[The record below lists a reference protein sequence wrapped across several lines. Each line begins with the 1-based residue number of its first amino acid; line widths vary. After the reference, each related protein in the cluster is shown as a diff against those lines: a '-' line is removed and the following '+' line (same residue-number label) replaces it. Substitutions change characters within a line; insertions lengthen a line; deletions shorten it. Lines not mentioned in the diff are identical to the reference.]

1 MVLIKTVLEGASL
14 RYSLAVVV
22 MACVG
27 CGSVAPSS
35 VAPGVLPTPTP
46 APSPT
51 ATPAPTPTPSPAP
64 LQFSY
69 TGRVIETL
77 TGIPVT
83 GATVT
88 SGAISVQSESGGAF
102 SLDLSVSSARIT
114 VSAPGYLT
122 RETTITTGRDVA
134 VDIIHD
140 APPFSLVF
148 YRQMA
153 RNTWEGGT
161 ALQLYVLPVAPA
173 FYLQTKGLTS
183 ENISALAQTTRSMV
197 AAFTGGRFAVTTF
210 ETGVET
216 RAVRAGWIVI
226 ELIHDAA
233 EWWCGKALVGAT
245 AGHIWMNTAHD
256 ACLVRG
262 SLDEGVLSH
271 EIGHAL
277 GFWHLDFQNALMHSE
292 FELHHRTITD
302 GERYHASIAYKRFAG
317 NRDLDVDA
325 TNVGP
330 RSVTSDPV
338 LIVD

>member
-1 MVLIKTVLEGASL
+1 VT
-14 RYSLAVVV
+14 
-22 MACVG
+22 
-27 CGSVAPSS
+27 
-35 VAPGVLPTPTP
+35 
-46 APSPT
+46 
-51 ATPAPTPTPSPAP
+51 
-64 LQFSY
+64 
-69 TGRVIETL
+69 ETL
-77 TGIPVT
+77 TGTPVL

-88 SGAISVQSESGGAF
+88 SGAISVQSGSGGTF
-102 SLDLSVSSARIT
+102 GFDGSVSSARVT
-114 VSAPGYLT
+114 VSAPGYLA
-122 RETTITTGRDVA
+122 RETTITAGRDVA

-161 ALQLYVLPVAPA
+161 ALPLYVLPAAPA

-183 ENISALAQTTRSMV
+183 ENISALAQTTRSIV
-197 AAFTGGRFAVTTF
+197 PAFTGGRFTVTTF
-210 ETGVET
+210 ETGEDARVE
-216 RAVRAGWIVI
+216 RNGWIVI
-226 ELIHDAA
+226 DIVNDPA
-233 EWWCGKALVGAT
+233 ERWCGYALIGAT

-256 ACLVRG
+256 GCLARG

-317 NRDLDVDA
+317 NRDVDVDA
-325 TNVGP
+325 NNIGP
-330 RSVTSDPV
+330 RRVPTDRV
-338 LIVD
+338 LVVD